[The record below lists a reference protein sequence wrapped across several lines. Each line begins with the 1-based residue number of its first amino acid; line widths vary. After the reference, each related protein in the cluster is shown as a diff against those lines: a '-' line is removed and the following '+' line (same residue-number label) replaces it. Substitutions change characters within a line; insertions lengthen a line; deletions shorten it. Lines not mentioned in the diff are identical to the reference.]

1 MGISEQSEVMQ
12 TVDNNQEQE
21 MHIVESINDMV
32 G

>member
-12 TVDNNQEQE
+12 TVDNNQEQK